1 MPYQEEVHND
11 PRYWEK
17 PDQFFPEHFIDD
29 KGNLITKKRGF
40 LPFSLGNNYF
50 CTIPYAF
57 MSQEFF
63 FVFCRKSL
71 CTEIDFLLFSTIFGS
86 LF

>member
-50 CTIPYAF
+50 LYHHLCIHVTGV
-57 MSQEFF
+57 FF
-63 FVFCRKSL
+63 CIL
-71 CTEIDFLLFSTIFGS
+71 
-86 LF
+86 